1 MKLKVFFGI
10 SLMLVVVTLLCLSQS
25 TTPAIAQQTHLG
37 LQTAETITDPKTAYQ
52 SGTITITNNI
62 LNVSIEDVADGG
74 GIGAY
79 IISTGSEHPIPGQDV
94 FYNGWTTYNTIKVV
108 ETLREYVTTT
118 YPPVPSSN
126 YTVELL
132 DAYSWS
138 VEEDGTAVTITWSI
152 PEGLVITQVIEVTGT
167 SVSDTL
173 VRISLSIAN
182 NAEVPYTVGVRYEW
196 DIMIDGEDG
205 SYLRPWVDRA
215 QPLSWL
221 EVETEWTTPEFQF
234 WETTNNATNPL
245 FSIYGSISSP
255 AGASPSPTAPEK
267 FVFAAWGDSSGQAYD
282 YVPTGQNIGGAD
294 SAALYYWEPTEI
306 LPNSAREITSYM
318 TTFKEA
324 IEADSVVYRQP
335 LPSIRLAEVAILAGV
350 LTGALTLGTSLT
362 AIGQA
367 FNAAIT
373 TFPLPEK
380 LKSFLK
386 LYGKQ
391 CVNKKFLAVDKV
403 KIAALEKAPFMSRL
417 DLASLGL
424 VILITTL
431 VYGFVQANGFPSF
444 LDPAVLAVVLPRT
457 FIPVSLVTVT
467 GQLSDAL
474 CTHTNKVYRQFRLWF
489 HGLVTFALSGLILLF
504 PFSSA
509 GITRYQSRELST
521 KTKGLIV
528 LFKMLATLMLAIP
541 FATMYLLGFKIF
553 GDVGLL
559 LVLMRTFFSFVP
571 LRPLAGRIVYD
582 YKREISL
589 IALVV
594 TGILFYS
601 YSIYLLPYTVYLALG
616 VVAAFLAVLTFNQL
630 RLSEELP
637 RIF

>member
-1 MKLKVFFGI
+1 MRLRVVIGLTLT
-10 SLMLVVVTLLCLSQS
+10 LMVVSVLCLTY
-25 TTPAIAQQTHLG
+25 TTIPVIA
-37 LQTAETITDPKTAYQ
+37 AEDISDPKTTHQA
-52 SGTITITNNI
+52 GTIAVTNNI
-62 LNVSIEDVADGG
+62 LNVSIEDVAEGG
-74 GIGAY
+74 GLGVY
-79 IISTGSEHPIPGQDV
+79 FISTGSEHAISGQAV
-94 FYNGWTTYNTIKVV
+94 FYEDWTTYTTIRVV

-118 YPPVPSSN
+118 YTPIPSPN
-126 YTVELL
+126 YTVVPL
-132 DAYSWS
+132 DAYGGSVAKDGATATVSWS
-138 VEEDGTAVTITWSI
+138 L
-152 PEGLVITQVIEVTGT
+152 PEGIVITQVIEVRGT
-167 SVSDTL
+167 SVYDTL
-173 VRISLSIAN
+173 VRISLSILN
-182 NAEVPYTVGVRYEW
+182 TAEVSYTVGVRHEW

-205 SYLRPWVDRA
+205 SYLRPWIDRD

-221 EVETEWTTPEFQF
+221 ENETEWTAPEFQF
-234 WETTNNATNPL
+234 WETTNNSTDPL

-255 AGASPSPTAPEK
+255 AGVSPSPTPPDRL
-267 FVFAAWGDSSGQAYD
+267 VFAAWGDSSDHAYD
-282 YVPTGQNIGGAD
+282 YVPTDQNIGGED
-294 SAALYYWEPTEI
+294 SALLYYWDPVEI
-306 LPNSAREITSYM
+306 LPNSAREITTYV

-324 IEADSVVYRQP
+324 IEAESAVYRHP
-335 LPSIRLAEVAILAGV
+335 LPSIRLAEVAIVAGV
-350 LTGALTLGTSLT
+350 LTGAITLGTSLT

-391 CVNKKFLAVDKV
+391 CINKKFLTVDKV
-403 KIAALEKAPFMSRL
+403 QIAALEKAPFMSRL

-457 FIPVSLVTVT
+457 VIPVSLVSVT

-474 CTHTNKVYRQFRLWF
+474 CTRTTQVYRHFRLWF
-489 HGLVTFALSGLILLF
+489 HGLATFLISGLVLLF

-509 GITRYQSRELST
+509 GITRYHSRELST

-528 LFKMLATLMLAIP
+528 LFKMLTTLMLAIP
-541 FATMYLLGFKIF
+541 FATMYLLGYTVI

-571 LRPLAGRIVYD
+571 LRPLAGRVVYD
-582 YKREISL
+582 YKREVSL
-589 IALVV
+589 IALVS

-601 YSIYLLPYTVYLALG
+601 YSIYLLPYAVYLALG
-616 VVAAFLAVLTFNQL
+616 LVAAFLAVMTFNQL
-630 RLSEELP
+630 RLSEEMP
-637 RIF
+637 RLL